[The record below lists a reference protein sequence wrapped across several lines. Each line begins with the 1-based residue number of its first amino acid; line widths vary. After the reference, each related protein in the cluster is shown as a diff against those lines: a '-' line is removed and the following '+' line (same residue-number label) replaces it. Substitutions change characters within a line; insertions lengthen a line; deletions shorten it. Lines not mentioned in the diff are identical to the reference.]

1 MSEHDKQTMRIRI
14 SCPYDRGE
22 TDRHLAESD
31 GQTEHRPYARTVD
44 RLGLLRNSEGKA
56 RAQKRTSNPK
66 TFEVETKK

>member
-1 MSEHDKQTMRIRI
+1 MSEHDKQTMHIRI
-14 SCPYDRGE
+14 GCPYDREE

-31 GQTEHRPYARTVD
+31 RQTENRSGARTVD
-44 RLGLLRNSEGKA
+44 RLSLLRNSEGKA